1 VYDTASFAFQGM
13 HFTESVNLCSF
24 LVPWLVAANP
34 VNYGRP
40 LKLSCVE
47 AFAGTLYI
55 THFKE
60 EANALLAKFK
70 WGPQFIELN
79 RTLLDL
85 YAACKDGNEVV
96 EAQKKYI
103 EQCQLEADLM
113 RRTKSFKVRFL
124 L

>member
-1 VYDTASFAFQGM
+1 M
-13 HFTESVNLCSF
+13 
-24 LVPWLVAANP
+24 PWLVAANP

-55 THFKE
+55 CQFKD
-60 EANALLAKFK
+60 EANELLSKFK

-103 EQCQLEADLM
+103 EQCQLESANL
-113 RRTKSFKVRFL
+113 RRAF
-124 L
+124 